1 MTLRSYLI
9 IMIITTVLC
18 WSGWIFVLFTINPG
32 VTNWIG
38 FCLFYASLF
47 LTLVGTAALAGF
59 LIRFIV
65 LRQELAWRLVKE
77 AFRQSFLFAI
87 LIIVSLLL
95 LSQNIFTWLN
105 LFFLVAGLSV
115 LEFFWL
121 SYEKPVSR
129 SP

>member
-9 IMIITTVLC
+9 IMTITTVLC
-18 WSGWIFVLFTINPG
+18 WSGWIFVLFIINPE

-59 LIRFIV
+59 LVRFIV

-95 LSQNIFTWLN
+95 LSQDIFTWLN

-115 LEFFWL
+115 LEFFWVL
-121 SYEKPVSR
+121 YEKPASY
-129 SP
+129 